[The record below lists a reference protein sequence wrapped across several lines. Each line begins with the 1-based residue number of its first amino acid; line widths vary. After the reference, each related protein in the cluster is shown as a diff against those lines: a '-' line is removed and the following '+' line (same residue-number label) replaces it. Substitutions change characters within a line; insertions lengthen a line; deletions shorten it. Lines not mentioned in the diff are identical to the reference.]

1 MEYRGIQYTVVQGI
15 GRDSWRWTVYLG
27 EKTVKSG
34 QATSR
39 AAAMTSV
46 VWLIDKTLKPKKV
59 TLEPP
64 SGELF

>member
-15 GRDSWRWTVYLG
+15 GPDSWRWTVYLD
-27 EKTVKSG
+27 EKTIKSG

-46 VWLIDKTLKPKKV
+46 VWLIDNALKPKKV

-64 SGELF
+64 FGELF